1 MEHISTTTLIITL
14 IVMVIISA
22 YFSGSETGMM
32 TLNRYRLRHMAKQGN
47 RPAKR
52 VEKLLRK
59 PDRLI
64 SLVLIGNNLV
74 NILAS
79 ALGTIVGMR
88 LYGDAGVAIATG
100 VLTFVV
106 LVFAEVLPKT
116 IAALYPEKVAYP
128 SSFLLAPLQVLM
140 MPLVWL
146 LNTITRILMRMMG
159 IRTDTVISSALS
171 KDELRTIVNESRS
184 QISRRNQDMLLSVL
198 DLEKVS
204 VNDIMVPR
212 NEIVGIDINDDWK
225 SIVRQLTHSPH
236 GRIVLYRDSL
246 DDAISMLRVREA
258 YRLMT
263 EKKEFTKEIMLR
275 AADEIYFVPEGTP
288 LSTQLVK
295 FQRNKKKVG
304 LVVDEYGD
312 IQGLV
317 TVEDILEEIVGE
329 IHDEYDEN
337 EEENIKAVGEHEYII
352 EGSTNLDD
360 LNDSLE
366 LNLESEDYDSLGG
379 FIIEKLDRLP
389 KAGDSVVTED
399 GIRIVV
405 EKLDKNRI
413 ETVHLYL
420 PENYREHPSDSSEND
435 D

>member
-1 MEHISTTTLIITL
+1 
-14 IVMVIISA
+14 MVVISA

-32 TLNRYRLRHMAKQGN
+32 TLNRYRLRHRAKQGN
-47 RPAKR
+47 RAARR

-88 LYGDAGVAIATG
+88 LYGNAGVAIATG

-128 SSFLLAPLQVLM
+128 SSFLLAPLLILM

-146 LNTITRILMRMMG
+146 LNMVTRVLMRMVG
-159 IRTDTVISSALS
+159 IKADVTISSALS

-204 VNDIMVPR
+204 VDDIMVPR

-225 SIVRQLTHSPH
+225 AIVRQLTHSPH

-263 EKKEFTKEIMLR
+263 EKNEFTKEVMLR
-275 AADEIYFVPEGTP
+275 AADEIYYVPEGTP

-304 LVVDEYGD
+304 LVV
-312 IQGLV
+312 V
-317 TVEDILEEIVGE
+317 TVEDILEEIVGDFTTSMSPSLAEEVTPQNDGSVLIDGSANIRE
-329 IHDEYDEN
+329 INKAFNWHLPEDEARTMNGMILEAL
-337 EEENIKAVGEHEYII
+337 EEIPA
-352 EGSTNLDD
+352 
-360 LNDSLE
+360 
-366 LNLESEDYDSLGG
+366 
-379 FIIEKLDRLP
+379 
-389 KAGDSVVTED
+389 AGTRV
-399 GIRIVV
+399 
-405 EKLDKNRI
+405 RI
-413 ETVHLYL
+413 EQYDIDILDVQDNMIKQVKVL
-420 PENYREHPSDSSEND
+420 PVKPLRESIAE
-435 D
+435 

>member
-1 MEHISTTTLIITL
+1 MEHISTTTLIVTL
-14 IVMVIISA
+14 LIMVVISA

-32 TLNRYRLRHMAKQGN
+32 TLNRYRLRHRAKQGN
-47 RPAKR
+47 RQAKR

-128 SSFLLAPLQVLM
+128 SSVLLAPLQILM

-146 LNTITRILMRMMG
+146 LNTITRLLMRMMG
-159 IRTDTVISSALS
+159 IKTDIVVSGSLS
-171 KDELRTIVNESRS
+171 KDELRTLVNESRS

-204 VNDIMVPR
+204 VDDIMIPR
-212 NEIVGIDINDDWK
+212 NEIIGIDINDDWK
-225 SIVRQLTHSPH
+225 SIVRQLSHSPH

-258 YRLMT
+258 WRLMA
-263 EKKEFTKEIMLR
+263 EKKSSPKKPCYVPPTKFITSRKVHLSAPSSLSFSEIKRKWVWWSMNMAIFR
-275 AADEIYFVPEGTP
+275 GWSRSKIFWKR
-288 LSTQLVK
+288 LS
-295 FQRNKKKVG
+295 
-304 LVVDEYGD
+304 
-312 IQGLV
+312 V
-317 TVEDILEEIVGE
+317 T
-329 IHDEYDEN
+329 
-337 EEENIKAVGEHEYII
+337 
-352 EGSTNLDD
+352 SPPQCPQ
-360 LNDSLE
+360 
-366 LNLESEDYDSLGG
+366 
-379 FIIEKLDRLP
+379 RLP
-389 KAGDSVVTED
+389 K
-399 GIRIVV
+399 R
-405 EKLDKNRI
+405 
-413 ETVHLYL
+413 
-420 PENYREHPSDSSEND
+420 
-435 D
+435 

>member
-1 MEHISTTTLIITL
+1 
-14 IVMVIISA
+14 MVIVSA

-32 TLNRYRLRHMAKQGN
+32 TLNRYRLRHLAKQGN
-47 RPAKR
+47 RAAKR

-79 ALGTIVGMR
+79 AIGTIVGMR
-88 LYGDAGVAIATG
+88 LYGNAGVAIATG

-116 IAALYPEKVAYP
+116 IAALYPEKVAFP
-128 SSFLLAPLQVLM
+128 SSFLLGPLQIIM

-146 LNTITRILMRMMG
+146 LNMVTRLLMRMVG
-159 IRTDTVISSALS
+159 IKADVVVSGALS

-212 NEIVGIDINDDWK
+212 NDIVGIDINDDWK

-236 GRIVLYRDSL
+236 GRIVLWRDSP
-246 DDAISMLRVREA
+246 DNAISMLRVREA

-263 EKKEFTKEIMLR
+263 EKNEFTKEVMLR
-275 AADEIYFVPEGTP
+275 AADEIYYIPEGTP
-288 LSTQLVK
+288 LSIQLVK

-304 LVVDEYGD
+304 LVVNEYGD
-312 IQGLV
+312 IQGLL
-317 TVEDILEEIVGE
+317 TVEDILEEIVGDFTTSMSPTLAE
-329 IHDEYDEN
+329 EVTPQNDGSVIIDGTANVRELNKAFNWHLP
-337 EEENIKAVGEHEYII
+337 EEEARTVNGMLLEALEEIPAIGTRVRIGQYDIDILDVQENMIKQVQVIPVIAA
-352 EGSTNLDD
+352 
-360 LNDSLE
+360 
-366 LNLESEDYDSLGG
+366 
-379 FIIEKLDRLP
+379 R
-389 KAGDSVVTED
+389 SVRPFSV
-399 GIRIVV
+399 
-405 EKLDKNRI
+405 
-413 ETVHLYL
+413 
-420 PENYREHPSDSSEND
+420 
-435 D
+435 

>member
-246 DDAISMLRVREA
+246 DDAISMLR
-258 YRLMT
+258 
-263 EKKEFTKEIMLR
+263 

-317 TVEDILEEIVGE
+317 TVEDILEEIVG
-329 IHDEYDEN
+329 DFTTSMSPTLA
-337 EEENIKAVGEHEYII
+337 EEV
-352 EGSTNLDD
+352 TP
-360 LNDSLE
+360 LNDGTVIIDGSANVREINKAFNWHLPEDEARTVNGIILE
-366 LNLESEDYDSLGG
+366 ALEEIPVPGT
-379 FIIEKLDRLP
+379 R
-389 KAGDSVVTED
+389 V
-399 GIRIVV
+399 
-405 EKLDKNRI
+405 RI
-413 ETVHLYL
+413 EQYDIDILDVQDNMIKQVKVMPVKSL
-420 PENYREHPSDSSEND
+420 RESVAE
-435 D
+435 

>member
-1 MEHISTTTLIITL
+1 MDDISTTTLIVTL
-14 IVMVIISA
+14 IVMVVISA

-32 TLNRYRLRHMAKQGN
+32 TLNRYRLRHLSRQGN
-47 RPAKR
+47 RAARR

-79 ALGTIVGMR
+79 ALATIVGIR

-106 LVFAEVLPKT
+106 LIFAEVLPKT

-128 SSFLLAPLQVLM
+128 SSLLLAPLQVLM

-146 LNTITRILMRMMG
+146 LNFITRILMRLMG
-159 IRTDTVISSALS
+159 IKTDVVVSGALS
-171 KDELRTIVNESRS
+171 KDELRTLVNESRS

-204 VNDIMVPR
+204 VNDIMIPR
-212 NEIVGIDINDDWK
+212 SEIVGIDINDDWK
-225 SIVRQLTHSPH
+225 SIERQLRSSPH
-236 GRIVLYRDSL
+236 SRIVLYRESL
-246 DDAISMLRVREA
+246 DDAIGMLRVREA
-258 YRLMT
+258 WRLIS
-263 EKKEFTKEIMLR
+263 EKQEFTKEVVLR
-275 AADEIYFVPEGTP
+275 AADEIYYVPEGTP
-288 LSTQLVK
+288 LNVQLVK

-317 TVEDILEEIVGE
+317 TVEDILEEIVGDFTTSMSPSLAEEVRPQNDGSVIIDGSASVRE
-329 IHDEYDEN
+329 IN
-337 EEENIKAVGEHEYII
+337 KAFNW
-352 EGSTNLDD
+352 T
-360 LNDSLE
+360 
-366 LNLESEDYDSLGG
+366 
-379 FIIEKLDRLP
+379 
-389 KAGDSVVTED
+389 
-399 GIRIVV
+399 
-405 EKLDKNRI
+405 
-413 ETVHLYL
+413 L
-420 PENYREHPSDSSEND
+420 PEDEARTVNGMILEELEEIPIAGTRVRIKQYDIDILDVQENMIKQVQILPVKPLRESVGA
-435 D
+435 

>member
-1 MEHISTTTLIITL
+1 MEQISTTTLIVTL
-14 IVMVIISA
+14 IIMVVVSA

-32 TLNRYRLRHMAKQGN
+32 TLNRYKLRHLAKQGN
-47 RPAKR
+47 RAAKR

-79 ALGTIVGMR
+79 AIGTIVGMR

-100 VLTFVV
+100 ILTFVV

-116 IAALYPEKVAYP
+116 IAALYPEKVAFP
-128 SSFLLAPLQVLM
+128 SSFLLGPLQILM

-146 LNTITRILMRMMG
+146 LNVITRMLMRLMG
-159 IRTDTVISSALS
+159 IKNVSTVSSALN
-171 KDELRTIVNESRS
+171 KDELRTLVHESHS
-184 QISRRNQDMLLSVL
+184 KISRRNQDMLLSVL
-198 DLEKVS
+198 DLEKIS
-204 VNDIMVPR
+204 VDDIMVPR

-236 GRIVLYRDSL
+236 GRIVLYRDTL

-263 EKKEFTKEIMLR
+263 EKQEFTKETLLR
-275 AADEIYFVPEGTP
+275 ASDEIYFVPEGTP
-288 LSTQLVK
+288 LSVQLVK

-317 TVEDILEEIVGE
+317 TVEDILEEIVG
-329 IHDEYDEN
+329 DFTTSMSPTLA
-337 EEENIKAVGEHEYII
+337 EEVTPQNDGSVII
-352 EGSTNLDD
+352 EGSANVREI
-360 LNDSLE
+360 N
-366 LNLESEDYDSLGG
+366 
-379 FIIEKLDRLP
+379 
-389 KAGDSVVTED
+389 KAFNWT
-399 GIRIVV
+399 
-405 EKLDKNRI
+405 
-413 ETVHLYL
+413 L
-420 PENYREHPSDSSEND
+420 PEDEARTVNGMLLEELQEIPAIDTRVRLSNYDIDILDVQDNMIKQVRVTPVTPLRQSVEQK
-435 D
+435 

>member
-128 SSFLLAPLQVLM
+128 TSFLLAPLQVLM

-146 LNTITRILMRMMG
+146 L
-159 IRTDTVISSALS
+159 
-171 KDELRTIVNESRS
+171 
-184 QISRRNQDMLLSVL
+184 DM
-198 DLEKVS
+198 EKVS

-304 LVVDEYGD
+304 LVVD
-312 IQGLV
+312 
-317 TVEDILEEIVGE
+317 
-329 IHDEYDEN
+329 
-337 EEENIKAVGEHEYII
+337 
-352 EGSTNLDD
+352 
-360 LNDSLE
+360 
-366 LNLESEDYDSLGG
+366 DYRRQRQRS
-379 FIIEKLDRLP
+379 RNQQ
-389 KAGDSVVTED
+389 SV
-399 GIRIVV
+399 
-405 EKLDKNRI
+405 
-413 ETVHLYL
+413 
-420 PENYREHPSDSSEND
+420 
-435 D
+435 

>member
-1 MEHISTTTLIITL
+1 MEHISTTTLIVTL
-14 IVMVIISA
+14 IVMVVISA

-32 TLNRYRLRHMAKQGN
+32 TLNRYRLRHRAKHGN
-47 RPAKR
+47 RAARR

-88 LYGDAGVAIATG
+88 LYGNAGVAIATG

-128 SSFLLAPLQVLM
+128 SSFLLAPLLILM

-146 LNTITRILMRMMG
+146 LNMVTRLLMRMVG
-159 IRTDTVISSALS
+159 IKADVTISSALS

-204 VNDIMVPR
+204 VDDIMVPR

-225 SIVRQLTHSPH
+225 AIVRQLTHSPH

-246 DDAISMLRVREA
+246 DDAIGMLRVREA

-263 EKKEFTKEIMLR
+263 EKKEFTKEVMLR
-275 AADEIYFVPEGTP
+275 SADEIYFIPEGTP

-317 TVEDILEEIVGE
+317 TVEDILEEIVG
-329 IHDEYDEN
+329 DFTTSMSPSLA
-337 EEENIKAVGEHEYII
+337 EEVTPQND
-352 EGSTNLDD
+352 GSVLIDGSANVR
-360 LNDSLE
+360 E
-366 LNLESEDYDSLGG
+366 LNKAFNWHLPEDDARTINGMILEALEEIPAAGTRVRISQYD
-379 FIIEKLDRLP
+379 IDILDVQDNMIKQVKVIPVKPLR
-389 KAGDSVVTED
+389 DSVAE
-399 GIRIVV
+399 
-405 EKLDKNRI
+405 
-413 ETVHLYL
+413 
-420 PENYREHPSDSSEND
+420 
-435 D
+435 